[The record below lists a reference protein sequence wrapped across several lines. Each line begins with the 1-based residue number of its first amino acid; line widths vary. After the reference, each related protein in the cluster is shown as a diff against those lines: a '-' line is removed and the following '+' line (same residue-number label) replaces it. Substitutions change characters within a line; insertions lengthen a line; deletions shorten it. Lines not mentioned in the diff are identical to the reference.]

1 MKTEDAHVKRELIL
15 TLISDISLVIVE
27 ILDTINKLKKKKTD
41 EVEVSFDEVK
51 E

>member
-1 MKTEDAHVKRELIL
+1 MKTEDAYAKRELIL
-15 TLISDISLVIVE
+15 TLIRDISFVIVE
-27 ILDTINKLKKKKTD
+27 ILDTINKLTEKKTD